1 MASSYLKALDLALE
15 VPTVAREQPVN
26 VCQLRLLAEIAEVP
40 AGLDRV
46 ELLGRET
53 HDKPTVDARIKY
65 LCGKELI
72 EARSKNHY
80 HDLQKYQ
87 VTGQGNVLNAALRGR
102 RSSRAYKAWLDEWIE
117 LLIVKREAPI
127 NVDLLKVHTLV
138 EQSPN
143 ITTTE
148 LLEYVSGAKQ
158 TLKGRLK
165 WLQRKGLIEKYPKFK
180 AGGNGNPDFYVAL

>member
-26 VCQLRLLAEIAEVP
+26 VGQLRLLAEIAEVP

-87 VTGQGNVLNAALRGR
+87 VTGQGNALNAALCGR

-117 LLIVKREAPI
+117 LPIVKREAPI
-127 NVDLLKVHTLV
+127 NVGLLKVHALV

-148 LLEYVSGAKQ
+148 LLEYFPEAKQ

-165 WLQRKGLIEKYPKFK
+165 WLERKGLIEKYPKFN

>member
-1 MASSYLKALDLALE
+1 MWQGADRGKVKEPIPRS
-15 VPTVAREQPVN
+15 
-26 VCQLRLLAEIAEVP
+26 AEVSGDR
-40 AGLDRV
+40 AGQ
-46 ELLGRET
+46 
-53 HDKPTVDARIKY
+53 RI
-65 LCGKELI
+65 
-72 EARSKNHY
+72 
-80 HDLQKYQ
+80 
-87 VTGQGNVLNAALRGR
+87 NAALRGR